1 MTRFEEIGAQLQGD
15 CTSIDQ
21 AVKTMNYSCSL
32 CATKGVKVQCSKC
45 AIAVAHEQV
54 CTILLDVEE
63 AKYNAA
69 MKRLHEDRRVCGQEV
84 RRRKPVPREYVSGK
98 HRTHVCH
105 YD

>member
-69 MKRLHEDRRVCGQEV
+69 MKQLHEGRRVCGQEV
-84 RRRKPVPREYVSGK
+84 HRRKSAPREYVSGK